1 MILLGNAVSGSKQQ
15 HASLKIVLLLCLYEA
30 FVKILIVA
38 GLLNS
43 QFSMALKWHGAIL
56 LN

>member
-1 MILLGNAVSGSKQQ
+1 VILLGNAASGSKQQ
-15 HASLKIVLLLCLYEA
+15 HVSLKIVLLLCFYEA